1 MGYFKELDL
10 MIQER
15 CNYNPDTRE
24 NENTYLQF
32 KDEIEMHISGQLQ
45 FDQLS
50 PIAQDLIRDWESVCE
65 SMSARDYAE
74 MPEDFSIGPNDV

>member
-1 MGYFKELDL
+1 MSYFKELDL

-15 CNYNPDTRE
+15 CKYNPDTRE
-24 NENTYLQF
+24 NENVYLQF
-32 KDEIEMHISGQLQ
+32 KDEIEAHISGELV

-65 SMSARDYAE
+65 AQAAKDYAE
-74 MPEDFSIGPNDV
+74 APEDYKISPNDV